1 MGFFDF
7 LRIFNG
13 TETGTDPVST
23 KDAASENP
31 DEMNAAD
38 DTASDE
44 TVSEET
50 ALEETVSGETASVET
65 VSEKSA
71 SEEHDPQAGEFQ
83 FVGET
88 TQTDEPVNIQDTE
101 TQSGEEMKE
110 EMKEEIKEEI
120 KEEMTEKTSDEAGLE
135 PADVFEY
142 FRRIAAIPHGS
153 FHTKELSDYLEN
165 FAKEHSLEYVR
176 DDMGNLIIARPASQG
191 CEGAAPIALQGHIDM
206 VCEKEASYEIN
217 MEKDPITLQTDGEWL
232 WADRTTL
239 GGDDGIAVA
248 MMLALLVDDT
258 VKCPPLECIFTV
270 DEEVGLLGAAAL
282 DLSSLKSRRMI
293 NIDSEEEGII
303 TAACAGGAEEV
314 CTLSGKRHE
323 KKGSVL
329 SISVSGLRGGHSGE
343 HIGSG
348 RANADI
354 LMARLLYRLEK
365 VGKYYL
371 ISINGGTRDNAIPR
385 DSKAEI
391 LFKSRVRRGDVV
403 EEVDAFIADIEK
415 EYSVTDPDIRIST
428 VWSSRDKEEPRIV
441 FARKDSRRMIRFLLT
456 LPNGVIEYSP
466 LYRDVPQT
474 SLSLGI
480 VKTMADGIRTHS
492 LVRSSVNSQKQMIMD
507 RIECLAEEFGASV
520 NTEGAYPAWELIEK
534 SDFRNLAADVY
545 RKVTGKDAKVCV
557 THGGLECGLLAAKV
571 KGLDCISIGPDMEEI
586 HTPAERLNI
595 PSTKRMY
602 TYIRELLAACCEA
615 E

>member
-1 MGFFDF
+1 MIDKDVLTVTSPLLPDLDEFHELLKEIWGSKWITNNGQFHQQLEKALCEYLGVEF
-7 LRIFNG
+7 LSLFTNG
-13 TETGTDPVST
+13 TLPLI
-23 KDAASENP
+23 
-31 DEMNAAD
+31 
-38 DTASDE
+38 
-44 TVSEET
+44 T
-50 ALEETVSGETASVET
+50 ALQALHITGEV
-65 VSEKSA
+65 
-71 SEEHDPQAGEFQ
+71 
-83 FVGET
+83 
-88 TQTDEPVNIQDTE
+88 
-101 TQSGEEMKE
+101 
-110 EMKEEIKEEI
+110 
-120 KEEMTEKTSDEAGLE
+120 
-135 PADVFEY
+135 
-142 FRRIAAIPHGS
+142 
-153 FHTKELSDYLEN
+153 
-165 FAKEHSLEYVR
+165 
-176 DDMGNLIIARPASQG
+176 
-191 CEGAAPIALQGHIDM
+191 
-206 VCEKEASYEIN
+206 IN
-217 MEKDPITLQTDGEWL
+217 
-232 WADRTTL
+232 
-239 GGDDGIAVA
+239 
-248 MMLALLVDDT
+248 
-258 VKCPPLECIFTV
+258 
-270 DEEVGLLGAAAL
+270 
-282 DLSSLKSRRMI
+282 
-293 NIDSEEEGII
+293 
-303 TAACAGGAEEV
+303 
-314 CTLSGKRHE
+314 
-323 KKGSVL
+323 
-329 SISVSGLRGGHSGE
+329 
-343 HIGSG
+343 
-348 RANADI
+348 
-354 LMARLLYRLEK
+354 
-365 VGKYYL
+365 
-371 ISINGGTRDNAIPR
+371 INGGTRDNAIPR

-441 FARKDSRRMIRFLLT
+441 FTRKDSRRMIRFLLT

>member
-1 MGFFDF
+1 MCLNISAGSRRS
-7 LRIFNG
+7 L
-13 TETGTDPVST
+13 TD
-23 KDAASENP
+23 
-31 DEMNAAD
+31 
-38 DTASDE
+38 
-44 TVSEET
+44 
-50 ALEETVSGETASVET
+50 
-65 VSEKSA
+65 
-71 SEEHDPQAGEFQ
+71 
-83 FVGET
+83 
-88 TQTDEPVNIQDTE
+88 
-101 TQSGEEMKE
+101 
-110 EMKEEIKEEI
+110 
-120 KEEMTEKTSDEAGLE
+120 
-135 PADVFEY
+135 
-142 FRRIAAIPHGS
+142 
-153 FHTKELSDYLEN
+153 
-165 FAKEHSLEYVR
+165 HS
-176 DDMGNLIIARPASQG
+176 
-191 CEGAAPIALQGHIDM
+191 
-206 VCEKEASYEIN
+206 
-217 MEKDPITLQTDGEWL
+217 DGEWL

-428 VWSSRDKEEPRIV
+428 VWSS
-441 FARKDSRRMIRFLLT
+441 FTGMFLR
-456 LPNGVIEYSP
+456 P
-466 LYRDVPQT
+466 L
-474 SLSLGI
+474 S
-480 VKTMADGIRTHS
+480 
-492 LVRSSVNSQKQMIMD
+492 
-507 RIECLAEEFGASV
+507 
-520 NTEGAYPAWELIEK
+520 AWG
-534 SDFRNLAADVY
+534 S
-545 RKVTGKDAKVCV
+545 
-557 THGGLECGLLAAKV
+557 
-571 KGLDCISIGPDMEEI
+571 
-586 HTPAERLNI
+586 
-595 PSTKRMY
+595 
-602 TYIRELLAACCEA
+602 
-615 E
+615 